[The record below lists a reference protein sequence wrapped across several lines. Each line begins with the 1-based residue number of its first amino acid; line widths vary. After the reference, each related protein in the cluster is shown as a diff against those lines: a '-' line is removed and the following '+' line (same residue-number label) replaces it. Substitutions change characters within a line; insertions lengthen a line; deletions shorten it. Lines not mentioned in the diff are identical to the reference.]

1 MEVLGFIW
9 IIKDRS
15 LNVDAV
21 VITSKT
27 FSQLYRYLFH
37 LTKCPKL
44 YSQLSSK
51 DDLSMNF
58 KHYILICDFLRC
70 FLSGFVCIW
79 EKVAALKKMWG
90 FLVTAQF
97 PVKLNI

>member
-1 MEVLGFIW
+1 M
-9 IIKDRS
+9 
-15 LNVDAV
+15 
-21 VITSKT
+21 
-27 FSQLYRYLFH
+27 
-37 LTKCPKL
+37 
-44 YSQLSSK
+44 YSELSSK

-58 KHYILICDFLRC
+58 KHYILICDF

-79 EKVAALKKMWG
+79 GKVAALKKMWL